1 LLRGLVTGC
10 FVHTL
15 QWQIKN
21 NDMTNNERI
30 EALIVDLVAKSP
42 TQVNV
47 CDLLIDYAKT
57 LTKDEIMELVDR
69 VTSEVWPARFDEERS
84 ECSHDETYAAVRHE
98 SGLALYRCKKCNAKV

>member
-1 LLRGLVTGC
+1 MEC
-10 FVHTL
+10 FVLTH

-47 CDLLIDYAKT
+47 CDLLIDYIKT
-57 LTKDEIMELVDR
+57 LTKDEIMEFVDR
-69 VTSEVWPARFDEERS
+69 ASTEVWPARFDEERS
-84 ECSHDETYAAVRHE
+84 DCLHEETYAAVRHE
-98 SGLALYRCKKCNAKV
+98 SGVALYRCKKCNHKV